1 MATGIKTGEAT
12 PGFSTL
18 YRLRRCWM
26 ASRLAAAVPAA
37 WLAPAWGGTASLPK
51 RRPSSCCNA
60 QHASAGKA
68 NREGVEWWEGANG
81 GDLARRESMT
91 VKEFDEFVE
100 RQHGAAAVD
109 WDRERDEW
117 LAYLDEL
124 YGKIETML
132 GKYVS
137 SGQISIRFKPIEMN
151 EENLGSYQARQMI
164 LRIGRQ
170 EVDITPRGTR
180 FIGFK
185 GYVEVIG
192 SAGKASLALA
202 NNKLGTPQLVI
213 HELNE
218 VGTAET

>member
-1 MATGIKTGEAT
+1 
-12 PGFSTL
+12 
-18 YRLRRCWM
+18 
-26 ASRLAAAVPAA
+26 
-37 WLAPAWGGTASLPK
+37 
-51 RRPSSCCNA
+51 
-60 QHASAGKA
+60 
-68 NREGVEWWEGANG
+68 
-81 GDLARRESMT
+81 MT

-202 NNKLGTPQLVI
+202 SRDRRFTVQGGKAT
-213 HELNE
+213 ELIKTSNRFRSGSELRSSSAKIEWEWKILPRPPGRSLDELTRENLFQMLME
-218 VGTAET
+218 VTNG